1 MGKPSAPKT
10 PDYVGAAR
18 EQGEANVDAAR
29 VTGRINNPNVVSP
42 YGTQTTTWGPNDQP
56 TVVQEFS
63 PDQQRLYDTSLITQQ
78 NLGLLGNTGSDALKD
93 VIGKNLDFS
102 SVTAQPGNYE
112 DTRQSVI
119 DAMMGRYNITAGQN
133 EEQKNADLVAR
144 GINSGTEAYTREMD
158 RIDRA
163 RNDYRAVAEAAAG
176 PEVSRAFGQDSELRR
191 QQITEMLASR
201 QTPLN
206 EIIALTS
213 GSQVSNPFSQASVYN
228 GGAAVAPA
236 PILQGTQLQGQ
247 AAMDQYNADAGMWG
261 NVASGLFGMG
271 GAFLGR
277 PTGA

>member
-42 YGTQTTTWGPNDQP
+42 YGTQTTTWNGDQP

-78 NLGLLGNTGSDALKD
+78 NLGLLGNTGSSALQD
-93 VIGKNLDFS
+93 VIGKNLDYS

-112 DTRQSVI
+112 GTRQSVI
-119 DAMMGRYNITAGQN
+119 DAMMGRYDITAGQN

-158 RIDRA
+158 RLDRA
-163 RNDYRAVAEAAAG
+163 RNDYRAVAESAAG

-191 QQITEMLASR
+191 QQIAEMLAGR

-206 EIIALTS
+206 EITALMS

-228 GGAAVAPA
+228 GGAAVAPT

>member
-191 QQITEMLASR
+191 QQIAEMLAGR

-206 EIIALTS
+206 EITALMS

-228 GGAAVAPA
+228 GGAAVAPT
-236 PILQGTQLQGQ
+236 PVLQGAQLQGQ
-247 AAMDQYNADAGMWG
+247 AAMDLYNQQAGMWG
-261 NVASGLFGMG
+261 NTVGGLMGMG

-277 PTGA
+277 PPGV

>member
-1 MGKPSAPKT
+1 MCAPSPPKT

-191 QQITEMLASR
+191 QQIAEMLSGR

-206 EIIALTS
+206 EITALMS

-247 AAMDQYNADAGMWG
+247 AAMDQYNAQAGMWG
-261 NVASGLFGMG
+261 NTMSGLFGMG
-271 GAFLGR
+271 GAGLYGMA
-277 PTGA
+277 GK

>member
-119 DAMMGRYNITAGQN
+119 DAMMGRYDITAGQN

-144 GINSGTEAYTREMD
+144 GIGSGTEAYTREMD
-158 RIDRA
+158 RLDRA
-163 RNDYRAVAEAAAG
+163 RNDYRAVAESTAG

-191 QQITEMLASR
+191 QQIAEMLAGR

-206 EIIALTS
+206 EIIALMS

-228 GGAAVAPA
+228 GGAAVAPT
-236 PILQGTQLQGQ
+236 PILQGTNMQGQ
-247 AAMDQYNADAGMWG
+247 ALMDKYNADAGMWG
-261 NVASGLFGMG
+261 NTMSGLFGMG
-271 GAFLGR
+271 GSFLGR
-277 PTGA
+277 PG

>member
-119 DAMMGRYNITAGQN
+119 DAMMGRYDITAGQN

-144 GINSGTEAYTREMD
+144 GIGSGT
-158 RIDRA
+158 
-163 RNDYRAVAEAAAG
+163 
-176 PEVSRAFGQDSELRR
+176 
-191 QQITEMLASR
+191 
-201 QTPLN
+201 
-206 EIIALTS
+206 
-213 GSQVSNPFSQASVYN
+213 
-228 GGAAVAPA
+228 
-236 PILQGTQLQGQ
+236 
-247 AAMDQYNADAGMWG
+247 
-261 NVASGLFGMG
+261 
-271 GAFLGR
+271 
-277 PTGA
+277 

>member
-1 MGKPSAPKT
+1 MCAPSPPKT
-10 PDYVGAAR
+10 PDYRAAAEEQGVQNLEAAR
-18 EQGEANVDAAR
+18 A
-29 VTGRINNPNVVSP
+29 TGRMNNPNVVSP
-42 YGTQTTTWGPNDQP
+42 YGTQTTVWNGDQP
-56 TVVQEFS
+56 TVTQEFS
-63 PDQQRLYDTSLITQQ
+63 PEQQGLYDTNLITQQ
-78 NLGLLGNTGSDALKD
+78 NLGLLGNTGSSALQD
-93 VIGKNLDFS
+93 VIGKNLDYS

-112 DTRQSVI
+112 NTRQSVI

-191 QQITEMLASR
+191 QQIAEMLAGR

-206 EIIALTS
+206 EITALMS

-228 GGAAVAPA
+228 GGAAVAPT
-236 PILQGTQLQGQ
+236 PVLQGAQLQGQ
-247 AAMDQYNADAGMWG
+247 SAMDQYNAQAGMWG
-261 NVASGLFGMG
+261 NTMSGLFGMG
-271 GAFLGR
+271 GMGLYGLANKG
-277 PTGA
+277 